1 MTPDDFEAVYRGTY
15 ERLTRYAVR
24 RCASAQ
30 DAADVVADTYAVAW
44 RRRDRIPGGGDAVL
58 WLYAVARRVLSEHR
72 RRDHRH
78 RDARLDAEMAD
89 LYARTPGV
97 EMSVIGQTFRA
108 LPDGD
113 RELLALV
120 AWEGLGHDEIAVTLG
135 ITRNNVRVRL
145 HRARR
150 RFAKA
155 LAANGVPTA
164 FALEPVSQADSGT
177 RATDGLR
184 PPAPHLGETR

>member
-44 RRRDRIPGGGDAVL
+44 RKREKIPSGAEAVL

-72 RRDHRH
+72 KKGRRH
-78 RDARLDAEMAD
+78 RDDRLVAEMAD
-89 LYARTPGV
+89 LYAETPGV

-150 RFAKA
+150 RFAAA
-155 LAANGVPTA
+155 LAANGVPTS
-164 FALEPVSQADSGT
+164 FAVAPVFEAGPSSC
-177 RATDGLR
+177 
-184 PPAPHLGETR
+184 LGEIG

>member
-1 MTPDDFEAVYRGTY
+1 MTPETFEAVFRDTY

-24 RCASAQ
+24 RCASPQ

-44 RRRDRIPGGGDAVL
+44 RKRAKIPPGDEAVL
-58 WLYAVARRVLSEHR
+58 WLYAVARRVLSQHR
-72 RRDHRH
+72 RSGRRDVL
-78 RDARLDAEMAD
+78 LDAEMAD
-89 LYARTPGV
+89 LYAETPGV
-97 EMSVIGQTFRA
+97 EMNVIGQTFRA

-120 AWEGLGHDEIAVTLG
+120 AWEGLSHDEIAVTLG

-155 LAANGVPTA
+155 LAANGVPTS
-164 FALEPVSQADSGT
+164 FAL
-177 RATDGLR
+177 
-184 PPAPHLGETR
+184 APLGDMR